1 MLTPILLLA
10 SHALDQASPVYTV
23 QDVTIRRHFAGQL
36 GYRIQ
41 TELTLSSSAG
51 TMKVKIKDC
60 RHSRFQS
67 DKSAFSKGAKVRL
80 TGEGSELRQDQIKLI
95 S

>member
-1 MLTPILLLA
+1 MLLLA
-10 SHALDQASPVYTV
+10 SNALDQAAPAYTV

-36 GYRIQ
+36 GHRIQ
-41 TELTLSSSAG
+41 TELTLSSAG
-51 TMKVKIKDC
+51 RTIKVTIKDC

-67 DKSAFSKGAKVRL
+67 AKSPFAKGDIVRL
-80 TGEGSELRQDQIKLI
+80 SGTGTELRQDQVKRI